1 MLAEYVHIHPE
12 IQLKA
17 KKKAKAS
24 NSHRT
29 GPTGP
34 VKLAQDINDLK
45 QLLDENDI
53 GLQLQ
58 HLEHVY
64 DAEFQTKLDYNT
76 TSTSNIVKLWFEQA
90 KDDRLLSRYLHILP
104 DDSIELAHIKLQLL
118 QGATGNIIP
127 MDLYLKQTD
136 IVERGIRREICRSL
150 VAIFDWCSSTGPQ
163 LAKRLVQI
171 HELNGYEGLKEAA
184 PNFVELVD
192 HIIQHVLEGFSKKIA
207 AQKPNAKTK
216 PKSLESNLQDKL
228 RLGPIRELPSQVPF
242 DLYGLRASGGVR
254 SHSKSGAKL
263 PIVALPGRTLCLAS
277 CHVYATAVDILHDF
291 WVQEFIMPPLKII
304 DNETR
309 SQRHTSFD
317 NNTIYHRNIT
327 RAAILSCIASAC
339 GGDGIFASNTMS
351 KFLESPAS
359 LFEEKFNRS
368 YKFGP
373 AVITNRDRMLA
384 PLFEAIENSIS
395 ENPDLIDKASSLGN
409 IVTRKMVEFHVGGPV
424 DIDHVIDDSPQIPVI
439 LPNSFKKRTLPKS
452 IQARNSHRDKLELPK
467 LENLLDFFLTTG
479 FKSPRMAVP
488 TIILREALNYRK
500 DLPPANSI
508 LGNVLLG
515 KHPTQNSTTIYNPDQ
530 TDPAREFS
538 LGFLLLQKHIPS
550 HKLTSREGLSNLLS
564 WMGTGQGFR
573 TKVFLESISR
583 SSGFFASSLNEM
595 EETFQTVI
603 NKNAKLLIDKGLQS
617 MKSVF
622 KIEGYVVYEDVQIWG
637 SASNLLSATPTLKG
651 GGKQTLHEK
660 FKPYCAVEV
669 QDAWVEFLGDMLDQD
684 PSTCQWTGPQKTW
697 DKTMELIAS
706 FQFPGLG
713 GGLTL
718 LHCTNA
724 IALLKLVTL
733 PEPESLAVWMSN
745 NKDLGAYKGLQIL
758 GFNLVPKNPHEQVQM
773 EAEKIQV
780 GFKCVFA
787 HLDEHLSTFDKTLL
801 GFNAL
806 FVEHLLCKITRWDN
820 RMRRANLLDKWEAWI
835 KDAEE
840 NVDGTLPFPLTME
853 PEKIKQIIEETL
865 VSF

>member
-1 MLAEYVHIHPE
+1 LLAEYVHVHPE

-17 KKKAKAS
+17 KKKTMAS
-24 NSHRT
+24 NPHC
-29 GPTGP
+29 TGP
-34 VKLAQDINDLK
+34 VKLAQNINDLK
-45 QLLDENDI
+45 QLLNENDI

-64 DAEFQTKLDYNT
+64 DAKFQTKLDYNT

-118 QGATGNIIP
+118 QGATGNLIP
-127 MDLYLKQTD
+127 MELYLKHTD

-150 VAIFDWCSSTGPQ
+150 VAIFDWCSSTGPE

-171 HELNGYEGLKEAA
+171 HQLNGYEGLKEAA

-192 HIIQHVLEGFSKKIA
+192 QVIQHVLEGFSIRIA

-216 PKSLESNLQDKL
+216 LKSLESNLRDKL
-228 RLGPIRELPSQVPF
+228 RLGPIRESPSHVPF

-254 SHSKSGAKL
+254 SHSSSGAKL
-263 PIVALPGRTLCLAS
+263 PNVVLPARILCLAS
-277 CHVYATAVDILHDF
+277 CHVYATAVNILHAF
-291 WVQEFIMPPLKII
+291 WVQEFIMPPLRII

-309 SQRHTSFD
+309 SQKQTSTAD
-317 NNTIYHRNIT
+317 NTIYHRNIT
-327 RAAILSCIASAC
+327 RAAILSCVASAC
-339 GGDGIFASNTMS
+339 GGDGIFASNTIS

-373 AVITNRDRMLA
+373 AVISDRDRMLE
-384 PLFEAIENSIS
+384 PLFEAIEHSIS
-395 ENPDLIDKASSLGN
+395 ENPGLIDKASSLGN
-409 IVTRKMVEFHVGGPV
+409 IVTRKMVEFHVGGPI
-424 DIDHVIDDSPQIPVI
+424 DIDHVFDDSPQIPAA

-452 IQARNSHRDKLELPK
+452 IRARNSQSELPM
-467 LENLLDFFLTTG
+467 LENILDFFLTTG
-479 FKSPRMAVP
+479 FKSPHMAIP
-488 TIILREALNYRK
+488 AIILREALNYRK
-500 DLPPANSI
+500 DLPPTNSI
-508 LGNVLLG
+508 LRNVLLG
-515 KHPTQNSTTIYNPDQ
+515 KHATQNSATIYNPDQ

-617 MKSVF
+617 KKSESGF
-622 KIEGYVVYEDVQIWG
+622 GIEGYIVYEDMRIWG

-651 GGKQTLHEK
+651 GKKQTLHEK
-660 FKPYCAVEV
+660 FKPYWAVEV

-684 PSTCQWTGPQKTW
+684 PSTWTGPQKTW

-718 LHCTNA
+718 LHCINA

-758 GFNLVPKNPHEQVQM
+758 GFSLAQKKPGEQVNM

-787 HLDEHLSTFDKTLL
+787 HLDEHLSTVDKTLL

-820 RMRRANLLDKWEAWI
+820 RMRQANLLDKWEEWI

-840 NVDGTLPFPLTME
+840 SEENVDGSTLPFPLTME
-853 PEKIKQIIEETL
+853 SEKVKQIIEETL